1 MSLGYISP
9 QIKDEDIGTY
19 VGLLTSS
26 YFVGQIPG
34 AIIWGRLG
42 DSFGRKRIIIISL
55 LCTVH

>member
-1 MSLGYISP
+1 M
-9 QIKDEDIGTY
+9 
-19 VGLLTSS
+19 GLLTSS
-26 YFVGQIPG
+26 FFVGQIPG